1 MKILFAGESWFIYS
15 VHQKGFDSFT
25 TGEYGE
31 GRKWLENALKK
42 NGFEVVYIPNHLAS
56 AQFPSTIDELKRYS
70 VVILSDIGSNTL
82 LLHPDTLMKSNKTT
96 NRLHLLK
103 DYVKDGG
110 GLIMFGGWMSFQ
122 GIEGKAHYK
131 GSPIEELLPVNMV
144 DGDDRVEVPEGF
156 KPSILLPHHPIL
168 KNIPSQWPAFLSY
181 NKLKIKL
188 GADLL
193 AVYQDDA
200 ILSAWNFGMGRSV
213 AFAMDCAPHGA
224 PYEFLDWEYYS
235 QLWGQVIL
243 WLTKNLD

>member
-1 MKILFAGESWFIYS
+1 MNILFAGESWFIYS

-42 NGFEVVYIPNHLAS
+42 SGFDVHYIPNHLA
-56 AQFPSTIDELKRYS
+56 AIQFPNSINDLQQYN

-82 LLHPDTLMKSNKTT
+82 LLHPDTLTKCFQTP

-103 DYVKDGG
+103 EYVMSGG
-110 GLIMFGGWMSFQ
+110 GFIMFGGWMSFQ

-131 GSPIEELLPVNMV
+131 GSPIEDLLPVNMV

-156 KPSILLPHHPIL
+156 QPKILLPNHPIL
-168 KNIPSQWPAFLSY
+168 NNIPSQWPLFLSY
-181 NKLKIKL
+181 NKLKIKP

-200 ILSAWNFGMGRSV
+200 ILSAWNYGKGRSV

-224 PYEFLDWEYYS
+224 PYAFLEWEYYS
-235 QLWGQVIL
+235 QLWTQAMN
-243 WLTKNLD
+243 WLAKY